1 MGPQLLH
8 YRAWQGH
15 FRRPLW
21 SVLPIARVALGMLLW
36 RKLFWVVYAFGLFI
50 FLMFFFGS
58 YLLDWAATQL
68 QGTRIQVGNFQ
79 ADTERMV
86 HMLRDGLR
94 VLNGSQETFAY
105 FFMYQGATVM
115 VALALAGSVLV
126 GNDYT
131 FGSLPFYL
139 AKPISRWHYLL
150 GKCLA
155 VGVVVNLLTTVPAL
169 LLFAQHGLDDWNYL
183 VDADFFHGT
192 STGAGPAGPALLGG
206 IVGYGLVLTVC
217 LSIMLVAAATWM
229 RRTMPL
235 VMAWTSVFLFFRL
248 LAGILVDGLHYDA
261 HWRLI
266 DLWNDLRL
274 LGCVC
279 LAIDHERIWPPPQ
292 PAFWEAAVVLGV
304 VCFLCL
310 SYLNRRTRAVEIVT

>member
-1 MGPQLLH
+1 
-8 YRAWQGH
+8 
-15 FRRPLW
+15 
-21 SVLPIARVALGMLLW
+21 
-36 RKLFWVVYAFGLFI
+36 
-50 FLMFFFGS
+50 
-58 YLLDWAATQL
+58 
-68 QGTRIQVGNFQ
+68 
-79 ADTERMV
+79 
-86 HMLRDGLR
+86 
-94 VLNGSQETFAY
+94 
-105 FFMYQGATVM
+105 M

-139 AKPISRWHYLL
+139 AKPISHWHYLL

-169 LLFAQHGLDDWNYL
+169 LLFAQHGLDDWTYL
-183 VDADFFHGT
+183 VDSDFFRGT

-206 IVGYGLVLTVC
+206 ILGYGLVLTVC
-217 LSIMLVAAATWM
+217 LSLMLVAAATWM

-261 HWRLI
+261 RWRLI
-266 DLWNDLRL
+266 DLWNNLRL

-279 LAIDHERIWPPPQ
+279 LAIDHERIWPQPQ
-292 PAFWEAAVVLGV
+292 PEFWEAAVVLGA